1 MTRSTAD
8 NDIFRAV
15 DHLRE
20 SLAGL
25 PRRLQ
30 VDNAL
35 LNKHSKTRKYLE
47 SNGVWIHHGHP
58 YVSRC
63 QGIAEK
69 AIGTLSTSVRKLHT
83 AAPDT
88 PFHHLVREAT
98 MIMNNSPHESLPAG
112 MTPKMV
118 HFVRPTTSFLHYN
131 PELEVK
137 RPKNITSAIQ
147 TAQKAAQS
155 VLHHNVAAA
164 LRRKE
169 HESPQ
174 DHARKL
180 RVDDLVLKKRTS
192 FAKNV
197 TKKTAYKLAIDA
209 YRVIARVATN
219 SFRVKSLMDDAI
231 SCLPG
236 DQLIKVSNLDEDGM
250 RQLVHLMESSAAK
263 GLPQPSRPRTRA
275 GAAAEVGCV
284 NWFVVPRDHDESIIS
299 LCECSL
305 W

>member
-1 MTRSTAD
+1 MITNVTRSTAD
-8 NDIFRAV
+8 NDIFRAI

-35 LNKHSKTRKYLE
+35 LTKHSKTRKYLE
-47 SNGVWIHHGHP
+47 SNGVRIHHGHP

-112 MTPKMV
+112 MTPKVV
-118 HFVRPTTSFLHYN
+118 HFIRPTTSFLHYD
-131 PELEVK
+131 PETEVT
-137 RPKNITSAIQ
+137 RPKNITSAIRA
-147 TAQKAAQS
+147 AQKASQS
-155 VLHHNVAAA
+155 GLQHSVAAA
-164 LRRKE
+164 LKRKE

-180 RVDDLVLKKRTS
+180 RVNDLVLKKRTS

-209 YRVIARVATN
+209 FKVIARVATN
-219 SFRVKSLMDDAI
+219 SFCVKSLMDDAI
-231 SCLPG
+231 YCLPG

-250 RQLVHLMESSAAK
+250 RQLFHSMESSAAK

-275 GAAAEVGCV
+275 RAALEVDCI
-284 NWFVVPRDHDESIIS
+284 NWFADPRDHEVSHLIM
-299 LCECSL
+299 
-305 W
+305 